1 MYVAC
6 QVLFGCFRKNLSEES
21 KVVQIAGYIAEQ
33 TAYHHGEASL
43 HATIVHMAQVR
54 AGYLRTICI
63 YSISM
68 GISMGD
74 EVIGCH
80 N

>member
-1 MYVAC
+1 MYATC

-43 HATIVHMAQVR
+43 HSTIVHMAQVR
-54 AGYLRTICI
+54 AGDYVSPL
-63 YSISM
+63 
-68 GISMGD
+68 
-74 EVIGCH
+74 
-80 N
+80 